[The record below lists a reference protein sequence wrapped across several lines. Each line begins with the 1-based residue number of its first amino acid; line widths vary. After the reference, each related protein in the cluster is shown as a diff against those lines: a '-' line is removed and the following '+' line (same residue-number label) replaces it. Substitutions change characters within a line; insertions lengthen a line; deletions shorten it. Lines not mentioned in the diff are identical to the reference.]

1 MINALTGAY
10 TIIRYSRVYSVSGEL
25 ESTSITYNVHEIR
38 LDSRCVF
45 SDVLFN
51 ICRIILFIYI
61 FLQTWGLGVI
71 ERTTG
76 LDGLGLKLN
85 I

>member
-10 TIIRYSRVYSVSGEL
+10 TIIRYSRAYSVSGEL

-51 ICRIILFIYI
+51 ICRIILFILYI
-61 FLQTWGLGVI
+61 FFADLG
-71 ERTTG
+71 TG
-76 LDGLGLKLN
+76 GNCAEVDGLG
-85 I
+85 